1 MKSTSRL
8 ASAVAAAAA
17 LALAATALAS
27 TPAGSQVKAKKTST
41 LGTILVDG
49 KGHTL
54 YLFGK
59 DKRDKS
65 LCSGA
70 CAANWPPYLTT
81 AKPKAMPGVKAAW
94 LGTTKRAGGKLQV
107 TYNHHPLY
115 TFKFDK
121 VAGSTKGENVEAFGG
136 EWDAV
141 SAAKGAKVEPPAST
155 GGTSGG
161 GGGGNPPPSPP
172 PPYPPAPNYP

>member
-1 MKSTSRL
+1 VKSKSRL
-8 ASAVAAAAA
+8 ASTVAGAVA

-27 TPAGSQVKAKKTST
+27 TPASSQVKAKKTST
-41 LGTILVDG
+41 LGTILVDS
-49 KGHTL
+49 KGRTL
-54 YLFGK
+54 YLFMK

-94 LGTTKRAGGKLQV
+94 LGTTKRADGKLQV

-121 VAGSTKGENVEAFGG
+121 AAGQTKGEDINAFGAN
-136 EWDAV
+136 WFVV
-141 SAAKGAKVEPPAST
+141 SAAKGAKVEPQSST
-155 GGTSGG
+155 GGGG
-161 GGGGNPPPSPP
+161 SPPPPASPP